1 MAIPAGTLAST
12 PLPCCNSGNTGRIVA
27 KTNRNGCCAQRLE
40 PLVALMLVRQ
50 RAAAGSAGS
59 VRAALGAAVLSL
71 PSQLLAMVAMALT
84 QPWALMQ
91 QWVADAKRAELRA
104 QTAVQLRVL
113 CTQHGLCKA
122 GAKAELVE
130 RLCAA
135 LCADGPKVA

>member
-1 MAIPAGTLAST
+1 
-12 PLPCCNSGNTGRIVA
+12 
-27 KTNRNGCCAQRLE
+27 
-40 PLVALMLVRQ
+40 MLVRQ

-71 PSQLLAMVAMALT
+71 PSELLAMVAMALT
-84 QPWALMQ
+84 QPWA
-91 QWVADAKRAELRA
+91 ADAKRAELRA
-104 QTAVQLRVL
+104 QTAVQLRAL
-113 CTQHGLCKA
+113 CAQHGLCKA